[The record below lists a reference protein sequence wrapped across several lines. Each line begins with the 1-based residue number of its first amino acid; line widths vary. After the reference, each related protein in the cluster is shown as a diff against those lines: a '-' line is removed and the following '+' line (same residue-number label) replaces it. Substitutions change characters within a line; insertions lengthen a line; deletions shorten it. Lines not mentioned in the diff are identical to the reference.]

1 MCFVL
6 DYKHSAAMRL
16 TDFPEMNM
24 KSASKEFRDAL
35 ESEAAAYEV
44 VLTNE
49 SLEKLS
55 QYYEL
60 LNAWNARLHLVA
72 PTSPKEFATRHV
84 LESLFLL
91 QHLPQHARVA
101 DIGSGAGLPI
111 IPCLIARPDIQA
123 VLVEASKK
131 KAVFLREALNKTSTG
146 NRAAVIAE
154 RFEDIAAPDVA
165 FVTCRALEHFETM
178 LPQLIEWAPAK
189 ATLLLFGGEGLG
201 RRLEDCGFPATS
213 ILIPKS
219 SRRFLFV
226 LTKV

>member
-1 MCFVL
+1 
-6 DYKHSAAMRL
+6 
-16 TDFPEMNM
+16 MNI
-24 KSASKEFRDAL
+24 KSASDEFRRAL
-35 ESEAAAYEV
+35 ETEAAIYGVA
-44 VLTNE
+44 LTNE
-49 SLEKLS
+49 ALEKLS
-55 QYYEL
+55 EYYEL

-84 LESLFLL
+84 MESLLLL
-91 QHLPQHARVA
+91 QHLRQDARVA
-101 DIGSGAGLPI
+101 DIGAGAGLPI

-131 KAVFLREALNKTSTG
+131 KAVFLREALNRTSTA
-146 NRAAVIAE
+146 NRATVIAE

-178 LPQLIEWAPAK
+178 LPRLIEWAPAK

-201 RRLEDCGFPATS
+201 RRLEDCGFAATS

-226 LTKV
+226 LTKA